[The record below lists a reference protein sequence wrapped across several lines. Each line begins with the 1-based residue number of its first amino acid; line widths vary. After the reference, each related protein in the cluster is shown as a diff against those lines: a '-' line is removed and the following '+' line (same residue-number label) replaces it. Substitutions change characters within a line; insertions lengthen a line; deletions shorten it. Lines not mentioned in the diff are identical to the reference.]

1 MSRITG
7 LKWLIVVSLIAA
19 AIVLGLFAAPRPK
32 ATLNDLHTVE
42 QLRARFN
49 QDKGKTRLVLLLSPT

>member
-1 MSRITG
+1 MSRIRG

-19 AIVLGLFAAPRPK
+19 AIGLGLFAAPRPK
-32 ATLNDLHTVE
+32 ATLNDLQSVE